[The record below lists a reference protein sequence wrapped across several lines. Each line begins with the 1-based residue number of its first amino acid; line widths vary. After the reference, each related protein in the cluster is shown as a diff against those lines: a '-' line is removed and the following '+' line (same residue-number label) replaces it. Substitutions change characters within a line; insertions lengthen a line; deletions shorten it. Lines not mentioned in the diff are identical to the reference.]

1 MHFCIIFCVQK
12 GLSLEWSF
20 YTSEHSNTSHISFW
34 IFNLNRKI
42 CCKKKGADY
51 NRKQQLSGDTLYNLS
66 VAKQLDIVDTVTKS
80 ILVRL
85 SDKMMRLISLTGDPK
100 VHVEVKDEKVS
111 DTIEDTINY
120 LVYLYCK
127 YQEERK

>member
-1 MHFCIIFCVQK
+1 MTTLKKVLF
-12 GLSLEWSF
+12 
-20 YTSEHSNTSHISFW
+20 EHKR
-34 IFNLNRKI
+34 L
-42 CCKKKGADY
+42 CKNAYNMVEKKGADY

>member
-1 MHFCIIFCVQK
+1 MTTLKKVLK
-12 GLSLEWSF
+12 
-20 YTSEHSNTSHISFW
+20 EH
-34 IFNLNRKI
+34 NRL
-42 CCKKKGADY
+42 CKNAYNMVEKKGADY
-51 NRKQQLSGDTLYNLS
+51 NRKQQKDGDTLYNLS

-85 SDKMMRLISLTGDPK
+85 SDKMMRLVSLTGDPK
-100 VHVEVKDEKVS
+100 VNAEVKDEKVS
-111 DTIEDTINY
+111 DTIEDSINY

>member
-1 MHFCIIFCVQK
+1 MTTLKKV
-12 GLSLEWSF
+12 L
-20 YTSEHSNTSHISFW
+20 SEHKRLCSNAY
-34 IFNLNRKI
+34 NMVE
-42 CCKKKGADY
+42 KKGADY
-51 NRKQQLSGDTLYNLS
+51 NRKQQLDGDTLYNLS

-100 VHVEVKDEKVS
+100 VNAEVKDEKVS
-111 DTIEDTINY
+111 DTIEDSINY

>member
-1 MHFCIIFCVQK
+1 MTTLKKVLK
-12 GLSLEWSF
+12 
-20 YTSEHSNTSHISFW
+20 EH
-34 IFNLNRKI
+34 NRL
-42 CCKKKGADY
+42 CKNAYNMVERKGADY
-51 NRKQQLSGDTLYNLS
+51 NRKQQKDGDTLYNLS

-80 ILVRL
+80 ILVRI
-85 SDKMMRLISLTGDPK
+85 SDKMMRLVSLTGDPK
-100 VHVEVKDEKVS
+100 VNPEVIDEKVS